1 MSFSP
6 TGQNRSRV
14 NFLGSGG
21 DQPKPARRIR
31 SSSVRHD
38 GK

>member
-21 DQPKPARRIR
+21 DQPKPATA
-31 SSSVRHD
+31 D
-38 GK
+38 TQ